1 MKIQIPS
8 HTKISLITRLRSSQN
23 PSVDNK
29 YTLFTT
35 NNNLPTN
42 ILYYS
47 ENPISN
53 LSNDISKLNSF
64 NFDKVYPPNYSINS
78 IYQEILK
85 NPINDLFYNKNSCIF
100 FFGPSSGGK
109 SYLCRGSTMINE
121 NETGLLTTTV
131 NDIFKKIGINSDFII
146 KISVYQIYLNKI
158 YDLLLDNNNEI
169 FDING
174 LNKQEIKNIK
184 EFDSVLRNAINNR
197 KNLSTNLNMNINDIK
212 KMSHL
217 IISFYIEN
225 KKEINII
232 PFSQIDFIELV
243 SCDYGLLSENEI
255 NNNMQNEIYINT
267 NYAFNAIADNMINL
281 SKNTASKNIN
291 NNHILI
297 SSLKNTMKVNSNI
310 ILFNCIIPWEFPL
323 KHSYNSSK
331 FINMIYNQIK
341 DFTKINNNKI
351 SYFLDY
357 NKINNNI
364 GKNQNYN
371 DNNFNNNLNNQ
382 RMNEYL
388 NSLTIDKMNK
398 IIPQK
403 ENNINNRNNKVDKY
417 LVKLPKTDNNTN
429 KTNNRSKNKKP
440 IMNNNKRKGIN
451 NREMKSSRIKLS
463 FDIKHPP
470 EKLSKLNEINKALKE
485 LEKQNKKLNLI
496 SKEESEIEKNIF
508 NNKNDSD
515 EIININNS
523 KNILETKDDNISY
536 AELKS
541 DNIIMREDIERLQQ
555 ANKNLEYYL
564 SEERNRNFKIIN
576 QNEELENKI
585 INLEQILKE
594 TKIKEEKNKINEIN
608 IEKILNEKMQI
619 DSKLNDNM
627 AEMAK
632 LKEEKDYYEVEYKV
646 LSKQFTELKN
656 NYDILLN
663 EFNDTKKTHDE
674 QLNSVEEKV
683 DNLLNEIDKLRNENS
698 LLRKDNENLGLNLN
712 EMNNQNMEYKEQ
724 VNEIKKENEILNNK
738 YNELMKEYDKFKM
751 EKMNEDMLKYK
762 FEENK
767 KIKNENKM
775 KIVNELQSKIQNY
788 RKQRFNQDINND
800 N

>member
-8 HTKISLITRLRSSQN
+8 HTKISLITRLRNSQN
-23 PSVDNK
+23 PSIDNK

-35 NNNLPTN
+35 NNNSPSN

-47 ENPISN
+47 ENPINN
-53 LSNDISKLNSF
+53 LSNDISKLNYF
-64 NFDKVYPPNYSINS
+64 NFDKVYPPNYPINS

-121 NETGLLTTTV
+121 NETGLLSRTV
-131 NDIFKKIGINSDFII
+131 NDIFKKIGINSDFIV

-158 YDLLLDNNNEI
+158 YDLLQDTNNEI

-184 EFDSVLRNAINNR
+184 EFDSALRNAINNR
-197 KNLSTNLNMNINDIK
+197 KNLSSNLNININDIK

-217 IISFYIEN
+217 IISLYIEN
-225 KKEINII
+225 KREINII

-281 SKNTASKNIN
+281 SRNTTSKNNN

-297 SSLKNTMKVNSNI
+297 SFLQNTMKVNSNI

-417 LVKLPKTDNNTN
+417 LLKLPKTENIKNNT
-429 KTNNRSKNKKP
+429 KNKKP
-440 IMNNNKRKGIN
+440 TMNNNKRKGN
-451 NREMKSSRIKLS
+451 NNKREMNSSRIRLS

-496 SKEESEIEKNIF
+496 SKEESEIEKNII
-508 NNKNDSD
+508 NNKNDND
-515 EIININNS
+515 DFIINP
-523 KNILETKDDNISY
+523 KKILETKDDNISY

-541 DNIIMREDIERLQQ
+541 DNIIMREDIDRLQQ

-564 SEERNRNFKIIN
+564 SEERNRNLKIIN

-585 INLEQILKE
+585 INLEQMLKE
-594 TKIKEEKNKINEIN
+594 SKIREEKNKINEIN
-608 IEKILNEKMQI
+608 LEKMLNEKMQI
-619 DSKLNDNM
+619 DSKLNDNL

-646 LSKQFTELKN
+646 LSKQFTELKS
-656 NYDILLN
+656 NYDKLLN
-663 EFNDTKKTHDE
+663 EFNDTKKTHDK

-712 EMNNQNMEYKEQ
+712 EINNKNMEYKEQ

-738 YNELMKEYDKFKM
+738 YNELMKEYDTFKR

-762 FEENK
+762 YEENK

-788 RKQRFNQDINND
+788 RKQRFNQDMNSD